1 MTNAKWTP
9 WNGGKFLPV
18 PENSVGSVQ
27 LRCGKVLEGVRAGD
41 VLWGR
46 AKREVAA
53 NDNGSNGGEIV
64 AYSFAPEAA

>member
-1 MTNAKWTP
+1 MTEKKWTN

-18 PENSVGSVQ
+18 PEQSIGDVR
-27 LRCGKVLEGVRAGD
+27 LRCGKVLTGIKAGD

-53 NDNGSNGGEIV
+53 NDNDSNGGEIV
-64 AYSFAPEAA
+64 AYCFEGEAA

>member
-1 MTNAKWTP
+1 MTEQKWHA

-27 LRCGKVLEGVRAGD
+27 LRSGKVLEGIRAGD

-53 NDNGSNGGEIV
+53 NDNDSNGGEII